1 MIQQAWIGGLHAP
14 ENMSLTYLAVAI
26 LDDTEPLLRKRKT
39 KQMELRSPNELLMQT
54 YMIVPDF
61 VKYMYEDLF
70 SRSALGIPRLHRRNS
85 S

>member
-1 MIQQAWIGGLHAP
+1 
-14 ENMSLTYLAVAI
+14 
-26 LDDTEPLLRKRKT
+26 
-39 KQMELRSPNELLMQT
+39 MELRSPNELLMQT

>member
-1 MIQQAWIGGLHAP
+1 
-14 ENMSLTYLAVAI
+14 
-26 LDDTEPLLRKRKT
+26 
-39 KQMELRSPNELLMQT
+39 MELRSPNELLMQT

-70 SRSALGIPRLHRRNS
+70 SRSAFGISRLHRRNS